1 MTDLVDRPASLG
13 AQLRRRKP
21 IDLARS
27 GHGGELERSFGT
39 FQLMMFGVGA
49 TVGTGIFFVLQEAV
63 PDAGPAVIVAFLVA
77 GLGAGLSA
85 ICYAEVA
92 GSIPV
97 SGSTYSYAYHS
108 MGEVV
113 AMVVAACVLLE
124 YGVSSAAVAV
134 GWSGYLNELL
144 QNTIGVR
151 IPDALSY
158 SPIPYDDNTTG
169 LVNLPAVVL
178 VLMCMV
184 LLVRG
189 ASESALVNTV
199 MVVVKLGVLM
209 LFVVVGLTAFQT
221 DNFAGFWDSGASGI
235 GAAAATIFFSF
246 IGLDAVSTAGEEVR
260 DPQRALPRAI
270 MGALAVVV
278 TIYVLVALAG
288 VGAQPASEFES
299 PEQQSAGLSV
309 ILTNI
314 TGSTVPGTLL
324 AAGAVI
330 SIFSVTLVTLYGQTR
345 ILFAMGRDGM
355 LPDRFASVSPRTLT
369 PTFNTVVASVVVA
382 LIAGFVPSDYLWD
395 TVSIG
400 TLIAFI
406 VVALAV
412 LVLRRTA
419 PELHRPFRVPGYPV
433 TPLLTIAVCVYI
445 LSGLALVTW
454 VIFATWL
461 AVVLGFYLLWG
472 RRHAALNRGV
482 VAETDVP
489 TSDADGGA
497 R

>member
-1 MTDLVDRPASLG
+1 MTDLVPRSTPSLG

-63 PDAGPAVIVAFLVA
+63 PDAGPAVIVAFLIA

-85 ICYAEVA
+85 LCYAEVA
-92 GSIPV
+92 GTIPV

-108 MGEVV
+108 MGELV

-124 YGVSSAAVAV
+124 YGVAASAVAV
-134 GWSGYLNELL
+134 GWSGYFNELL
-144 QNTIGVR
+144 SNLIGTGL
-151 IPDALSY
+151 PDALSY
-158 SPIPYDDNTTG
+158 SPVPYEDNTTG
-169 LVNLPAVVL
+169 LINLPAVVL
-178 VLMCMV
+178 VVMCAV

-189 ASESALVNTV
+189 ASESARANTI
-199 MVVVKLGVLM
+199 MVVIKLAVLM
-209 LFVVVGLTAFQT
+209 MFVVIGFTAFQA
-221 DNFAGFWDSGASGI
+221 DHFQGFWDAGPKGI

-270 MGALAVVV
+270 MGALVVV
-278 TIYVLVALAG
+278 VSVYVLVAVAG
-288 VGAQPASEFES
+288 VGSQPTEEFES

-309 ILTNI
+309 ILGNI
-314 TGSTVPGTLL
+314 TGSSVPGTVL

-355 LPDRFASVSPRTLT
+355 LPDRFASVNPRTLT
-369 PTFNTVVASVVVA
+369 PTYNTVVVAVVVS
-382 LIAGFVPSDYLWD
+382 LIAGFVPADYLWD

-400 TLIAFI
+400 TLIAFS

-412 LVLRRTA
+412 MVLRRTE
-419 PELHRPFRVPGYPV
+419 PDLHRPFRVPGYPV
-433 TPLLTIAVCVYI
+433 TPVLTIVVCAYI
-445 LSGLALVTW
+445 LYGLPLVTW
-454 VIFATWL
+454 VIFLVWL
-461 AVVLGFYLLWG
+461 AIVLGFYLLWG
-472 RRHAALNRGV
+472 RGNAALNRGI
-482 VAETDVP
+482 VA
-489 TSDADGGA
+489 DAEAPDGSA